1 MDRGWILD
9 DDDVV
14 HIIAPINMRI
24 LSDIAKTYHHQAS
37 HTNIEIRHDQE
48 RVKDLRLLTEEIH
61 SLERIYNVTFNFT
74 PNLRSL

>member
-1 MDRGWILD
+1 MD

-14 HIIAPINMRI
+14 NIIEPISLRI
-24 LSDIAKTYHHQAS
+24 LSDIAKTYHHQAK
-37 HTNIEIRHDQE
+37 HTDIEIRHKNE
-48 RVKDLRLLTEEIH
+48 RVKDLRLVMEEIH